1 MRRFR
6 DFGVLPAA
14 ALVSL
19 TLLAP
24 RLDAGLRFEAA
35 SGPNGGD
42 VRSLTIDS
50 GGTLWA
56 GAYRGVWMGSGGWY
70 VSGLTD
76 RTVSA
81 VAVTGGVPFAATG
94 DAVWRRGGDGTW
106 SAETIPGTDSARTV
120 LVTDATTLW
129 VAGRTAAR
137 RSGGTWTA
145 LPSFSGTA
153 VSGTLAGTDLVLGL
167 LSGGAV
173 RYNGSTWVS
182 LAAGIGSGEQV
193 AALLSDGSALYAGTS
208 QGLYAWSG
216 SQWVR
221 DTAFGTHVV
230 QGLTSF
236 GGTLRAATADAGVL
250 ARSGSSWTADNAGLL
265 TTSARVFAASG
276 GDLYLATGGGPI
288 YQRVDSGWAAT
299 PDAGTGP
306 AAGRA
311 MLGASVV
318 SDLVSAMDVETGAA
332 DLLVAS
338 RGAGVQRPL
347 PQLPAGCGDV
357 TAASRAPGGS
367 VDPFLAATGC
377 GVYSGG
383 GSGWTAATAGFPTGV
398 VPTTLANT
406 SFGTFAGT
414 ATAGLYLYNA
424 GGWTVDSTPG
434 LPVSSSVNAI
444 RFLGSSLWV
453 ATTDSLFSRT
463 AALPFADSSDG
474 LTSPTAVRALA
485 GSAPVFAAQSTGGVF
500 RRDAATFRPD
510 GAGILTVQLFS
521 LDFAGGLDQASSR
534 LFAAAGKAGLAVK
547 RDGGWMPE
555 TSGLPAGADVR
566 VVRGAVTTVSG
577 DPGVFAVRAGTAGSG
592 PYVARA
598 QSDVRTLPV
607 VLDVV
612 GSTGA
617 RFRSEL
623 IIGLTPRGIAG
634 EALSAFVTYVPAPG
648 FGLGGGTAVLP
659 ASGNREIRA
668 EDALAFLRGLGIP
681 VPEASPGAPVAGSL
695 SIFWADETGRRLP
708 VDGDYALART
718 YTTGPDGGT
727 YGLFNDA
734 PSDLEAAEEKATVYG
749 LRRVSGSFRSNLAV
763 VHVPSPFRGSAP
775 IQLSVQVY
783 AANGTPSGSPL
794 TATLAPGEWTQFNDV
809 LGLAGLPD
817 GSYGYALVTRTSG
830 SGPFTAYGVVND
842 MATSDGSYLPMFRP
856 GGRAAARRQIVPVV
870 LDVLGV
876 AGSHYTTE
884 LTIANDGTIG
894 TPVDLVYQPA
904 PGFGTATG
912 VPSVT
917 VTLAAREQRTIPD
930 VIAFLRASGMG
941 IPDPVTG
948 GPQVGT
954 LSVHFRYLDSL
965 DSPSTVVLA
974 RASTPN
980 PDAAIGGSFGLFYP
994 AVAEGGGARTSARV
1008 PALSQTAA
1016 VRSNLAVVHT
1026 GGGSKL
1032 PITLRVQLYDAA
1044 TGTPAGSALTVTLQP
1059 GDWYQWSKVLE
1070 VSGALASTSAAYAV
1084 VTRVSGDDT
1093 FFAYGVL
1100 NDNVTSDGSFV
1111 AGIPAESY

>member
-6 DFGVLPAA
+6 DPGVLPAA
-14 ALVSL
+14 ALAAL

-24 RLDAGLRFEAA
+24 RLDAGLRFEAV

-42 VRSLTIDS
+42 VRSLAMDA

-56 GAYRGVWMGSGGWY
+56 GTYRGVWTGFFEWN

-81 VAVTGGVPFAATG
+81 VAVAGGIPFAATG
-94 DAVWRRGGDGTW
+94 DAVWRLGSDGTW

-120 LVTDATTLW
+120 LVTDGTTLW
-129 VAGRTAAR
+129 AAGRTAAR

-145 LPSFSGTA
+145 LPAVPGTA
-153 VSGTLAGTDLVLGL
+153 ISGTLAGTDLVLGL

-173 RYNGSTWVS
+173 RFSGSAWVP
-182 LAAGIGSGEQV
+182 LAAGIGASEGV
-193 AALLSDGSALYAGTS
+193 AALLSDGTTLYAGTA

-216 SQWVR
+216 SQWVQ
-221 DTAFGTHVV
+221 DSAFGRHTV

-265 TTSARVFAASG
+265 TTTARVFAASG
-276 GDLYLATGGGPI
+276 GDLYLATGGGPV
-288 YQRVDSGWAAT
+288 YRRVGSGWAVT
-299 PDAGTGP
+299 PDAFTGP
-306 AAGRA
+306 AARRTQ
-311 MLGASVV
+311 LQASVV
-318 SDLVSAMDVETGAA
+318 SDLVSATDVEAGPA

-338 RGAGVQRPL
+338 RGAGVQSPL

-357 TAASRAPGGS
+357 TAASRAPDGS
-367 VDPFLAATGC
+367 VDPFLVATGC

-383 GSGWTAATAGFPTGV
+383 TSAWTATTAGFPSGV
-398 VPTTLANT
+398 VPTTLAKT
-406 SFGTFAGT
+406 PFGTFAGT
-414 ATAGLYLYNA
+414 ATAGLYRYNA

-434 LPVSSSVNAI
+434 LPVNSAVAAL

-463 AALPFADSSDG
+463 AALAFTDSSDG
-474 LTSPTAVRALA
+474 LAAPKAVTALA
-485 GSAPVFAAQSTGGVF
+485 GSTPVFAAQSSGGVF

-510 GAGILTVQLFS
+510 GAGILTAQLFS
-521 LDFAGGLDQASSR
+521 LDFAGGPDQASSK
-534 LFAAAGKAGLAVK
+534 LFAAAGKVGPAVK

-555 TSGLPAGADVR
+555 TSGLPVGADVR
-566 VVRGAVTTVSG
+566 VVRGAITTLSR
-577 DPGVFAVRAGTAGSG
+577 DPGVFAVRAGTAGNG

-612 GSTGA
+612 GGTGA

-623 IIGLTPRGIAG
+623 TIGLTPKSIAG
-634 EALSAFVTYVPAPG
+634 RTPGAYVTYVPAPG
-648 FGLGGGTAVLP
+648 FGQGGGTAVLP
-659 ASGNREIRA
+659 SSGGREIRA
-668 EDALAFLRGLGIP
+668 ADALAFLRGLGIP

-695 SIFWADETGRRLP
+695 SIFWADETGHRLP
-708 VDGDYALART
+708 MDGDYVLART
-718 YTTGPDGGT
+718 YTTGAGGGT

-749 LRRVSGSFRSNLAV
+749 LRRVSGSFRSNLALA
-763 VHVPSPFRGSAP
+763 HVPSPSRGSAP

-783 AANGTPSGSPL
+783 AANGTASGSPL

-817 GSYGYALVTRTSG
+817 GAYGYALVTRTAG
-830 SGPFTAYGVVND
+830 AGPFTAYGVVND

-870 LDVLGV
+870 LDLLGA

-904 PGFGTATG
+904 PGFGSATG
-912 VPSVT
+912 VPAVT
-917 VTLAAREQRTIPD
+917 VTLAAKEQRTIPD
-930 VIAFLRASGMG
+930 VIAFLRANGVN
-941 IPDPVTG
+941 IPDPAVG
-948 GPQVGT
+948 GPQAGT
-954 LSVHFRYLDSL
+954 LSVHFRFLDAL
-965 DSPSTVVLA
+965 DAPKSIVLA
-974 RASTPN
+974 RTSTPN
-980 PDAAIGGSFGLFYP
+980 PDASVGGAFGLFYP
-994 AVAEGGGARTSARV
+994 AVAKGGGARTSARV
-1008 PALSQTAA
+1008 PALSQTAS

-1026 GGGSKL
+1026 GGGSEL
-1032 PITLRVQLYDAA
+1032 PVTLSVQLYDAA
-1044 TGTPAGSALTVTLQP
+1044 TGAAAGSALAVTLQP
-1059 GDWYQWSKVLE
+1059 GDWYQWSRVLE
-1070 VSGALASTSAAYAV
+1070 VSGALAKTTAAYAV

-1100 NDNVTSDGSFV
+1100 NDNVTSDGCFV